1 MNQNVTIA
9 IVVAISVLIIV
20 LLIIKNKKDRK
31 VINPDAENATE
42 EERGDE
48 ERRRDTI

>member
-1 MNQNVTIA
+1 MNQNIVIA
-9 IVVAISVLIIV
+9 IVVAVSVVIIA
-20 LLIIKNKKDRK
+20 LLIFKNKKDRK

-48 ERRRDTI
+48 EQRRDTI